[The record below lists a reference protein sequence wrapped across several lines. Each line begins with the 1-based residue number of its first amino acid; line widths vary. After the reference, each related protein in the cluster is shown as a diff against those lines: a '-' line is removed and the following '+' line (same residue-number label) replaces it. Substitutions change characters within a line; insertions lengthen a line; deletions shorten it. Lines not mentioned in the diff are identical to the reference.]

1 MANHK
6 RKTLLSWSSGKDS
19 AWTLHV
25 LQQREDIELA
35 GLFTT
40 LNQAADR
47 AVMHAVR
54 RGLVERQADAAG
66 LPVEFIPLPHPCPN
80 AAYEALMSAFMES
93 AQARGVEAIAFGDL
107 QLEDVRRYREASMRG
122 SGIEPLFPIWGRD
135 TPALAASM
143 IEHGLCARLTC
154 VDPRRLPARFAG
166 RLFDRTLL
174 DELPADVD
182 PCGENGE
189 FHTFAFAGPMF
200 RRPIDVTV
208 GETVERDGFVF
219 TDLGE
224 CPPCT
229 AADSPD

>member
-1 MANHK
+1 MANPK
-6 RKTLLSWSSGKDS
+6 QKTLLSWSSGKDS
-19 AWTLHV
+19 AWALHV
-25 LQQREDIELA
+25 LRQREDIELA

-40 LNQAADR
+40 LNQSADR

-54 RGLVERQADAAG
+54 RSLVERQADAAG
-66 LPVEFIPLPHPCPN
+66 LPVEFIPLPHPCSN
-80 AAYEALMSAFMES
+80 AEYEAAMTAFMES
-93 AQARGVEAIAFGDL
+93 AKTRGVQAIAFGDL
-107 QLEDVRRYREASMRG
+107 QLEDVRRYREESMRG

-135 TPALAASM
+135 TSALAAGM
-143 IEHGLCARLTC
+143 IEGGLCAYLTC
-154 VDPRRLPARFAG
+154 IDPRRLPARFAG

-200 RRPIDVTV
+200 RQAIDVTV

-219 TDLGE
+219 TDLE
-224 CPPCT
+224 E
-229 AADSPD
+229 